1 MFKQMSPRHAAFAV
15 IAAAALSLPALSS
28 ALAAER
34 TAVRDATEQ
43 CRIVGTISHR
53 CLSFDSDATWPEGLT
68 DYHGSNGG

>member
-34 TAVRDATEQ
+34 PAVRDATEQ
-43 CRIVGTISHR
+43 CRNRRHDFAS
-53 CLSFDSDATWPEGLT
+53 LSEL
-68 DYHGSNGG
+68 